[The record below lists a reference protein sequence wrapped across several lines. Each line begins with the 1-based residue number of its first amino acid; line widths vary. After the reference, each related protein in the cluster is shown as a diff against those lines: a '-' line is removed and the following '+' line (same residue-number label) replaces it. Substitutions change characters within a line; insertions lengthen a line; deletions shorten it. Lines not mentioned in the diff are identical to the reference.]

1 MTDHTDMLH
10 RFDTIVAEVR
20 TALAGAAPPVLAPA
34 PMVDA
39 PAALVIEVS
48 ARVHGDPPHAE
59 VLVDGISVGKFD
71 VTADHTKGKSE
82 TIKVPGTFTGAKAV
96 EVRLTLTKPDAAGNV
111 SALFVHKATLNGRTI
126 AGNKGDNNASANWDG
141 EEPNG
146 AVMVVPGRVI
156 YSFTNGGGATA
167 SASAPAPTPAPAAN
181 AAPSTS
187 TRPDPFADTRPLPI
201 PTLVIAGDSIGLGST
216 AGADPW
222 AHYGI
227 DGKPAKIIN
236 VSHGGQ
242 YLGQHSYTARAELM
256 KHKAPGR
263 WLIIQAA
270 TNDLRGGNAED
281 VYLSVPSL
289 AKEWKEA
296 GGYVLVATVLPRADK
311 DWTAEDEVQRGAY
324 NGLVK
329 ANAAGADVVNDI
341 ASIPQMQA
349 VNDVYVYSDK
359 LHPRSE
365 AYDQFVKPTYE
376 AAIVNFQ
383 TGLAR

>member
-20 TALAGAAPPVLAPA
+20 TALAGAAPPVLTPA
-34 PMVDA
+34 PVVDA
-39 PAALVIEVS
+39 PAALVIEMS

-59 VLVDGISVGKFD
+59 VFVDSVTAGKWD
-71 VTADHTKGKSE
+71 VKADHTKGKTE
-82 TIKVPGTFTGAKAV
+82 TIKVPGMFTGAKAV
-96 EVRLTLTKPDAAGNV
+96 EVRFSQSKPDAAGKL
-111 SALFVHKATLNGRTI
+111 SALFVHDVTLNGKRI
-126 AGNKGDNNASANWDG
+126 AGNKGNNNTSANWDG
-141 EEPNG
+141 EELNG

-156 YSFTNGGGATA
+156 YSFANRGGTTQPAPATPVPT
-167 SASAPAPTPAPAAN
+167 PAPTPAPT
-181 AAPSTS
+181 PST
-187 TRPDPFADTRPLPI
+187 DTRPAPNE
-201 PTLVIAGDSIGLGST
+201 TFVIAGDSIGLGT
-216 AGADPW
+216 TTGADPW

-227 DGKPAKIIN
+227 DGKPLTIIN

-256 KHKAPGR
+256 KHKGPGR

-270 TNDLRGGNAED
+270 TNDLRGGKAED

-289 AKEWKEA
+289 TEEWQKA

-329 ANAAGADVVNDI
+329 ANAAGADVINDI

-383 TGLAR
+383 AGLAR